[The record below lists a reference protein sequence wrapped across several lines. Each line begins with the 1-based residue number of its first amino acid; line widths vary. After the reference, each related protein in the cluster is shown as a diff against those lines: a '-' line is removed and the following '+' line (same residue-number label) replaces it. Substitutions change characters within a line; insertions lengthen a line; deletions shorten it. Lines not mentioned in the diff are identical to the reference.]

1 MSGRRSS
8 LDRLL
13 TEAAP
18 LPRADTA
25 RDEPRV
31 VQADRRE
38 GWPSWEA
45 TALERRAR
53 NAEAAAAQAEANLG
67 KLVEELRAAE
77 RAAHRRTQVA
87 EDAWR
92 AGKAEIV
99 ARQAAASKG
108 LASARAEQKKLAAD
122 ATLEQRTAAQSKIVA
137 ATEKVKAAKNAKP
150 DKAVSEAVQTA
161 RAEEHEALQPF
172 RRRFESAKEQRDRAL
187 AAARAA
193 RAVVRAARAAATPAE
208 RAPESAYSV
217 TPAQHAA
224 EAEARARLAR
234 EAYARGREPPPPEPE
249 DEDDAQRGGV
259 QRAQLPLGWP
269 ARAKHRRG
277 WPVPLKWQ
285 RLEDAPLARAELEE
299 VVRKRERDAAAE
311 RAADA
316 ARERAQW
323 DQKRAERVREVFKRA
338 RQDRQQ
344 AWERAQPQPRTPN
357 GWPAPPQG
365 AALVPSL
372 AALRI

>member
-1 MSGRRSS
+1 MSQRPPSGQRSRR
-8 LDRLL
+8 DRLL

-45 TALERRAR
+45 TAPERRAR
-53 NAEAAAAQAEANLG
+53 NAEAAAVQAEAYLG
-67 KLVEELRAAE
+67 KRLEELRAAE
-77 RAAHRRTQVA
+77 RASHRRTQDA
-87 EDAWR
+87 EGAWR
-92 AGKAEIV
+92 AGLA
-99 ARQAAASKG
+99 ALAASQAAAAKE
-108 LASARAEQKKLAAD
+108 LARARSRQKTLAAKED
-122 ATLEQRTAAQSKIVA
+122 TTEAQLTAARNAVLA
-137 ATEKVKAAKNAKP
+137 AAKKVKAANAAKP
-150 DKAVSEAVQTA
+150 DPAAGQAVEKA
-161 RAEEHEALQPF
+161 RAEAYETLQPF
-172 RRRFESAKEQRDRAL
+172 RLQYESAKEQRDRAR
-187 AAARAA
+187 AAA
-193 RAVVRAARAAATPAE
+193 RAARAAATPAE
-208 RAPESAYSV
+208 RAPESADSV

-234 EAYARGREPPPPEPE
+234 EAYARGREPSPPEPE
-249 DEDDAQRGGV
+249 HEDDAQRGGV
-259 QRAQLPLGWP
+259 QRAELPLGWP
-269 ARAKHRRG
+269 SRAKHRRG

-316 ARERAQW
+316 AREQAQW

-344 AWERAQPQPRTPN
+344 AWERAQPRPRTPL